1 VDKIPAVFKDSIV
14 EVSTVGTEVASLYEL
29 ALAAGI
35 KAILTSSIA
44 INTIVVPNLLFVL
57 IYPTPLYFLPEKQD
71 K

>member
-1 VDKIPAVFKDSIV
+1 M
-14 EVSTVGTEVASLYEL
+14 GTEVASLSEL

-44 INTIVVPNLLFVL
+44 ISTIVVPDLLFIF
-57 IYPTPLYFLPEKQD
+57 IYPTPRYFLPKKQD